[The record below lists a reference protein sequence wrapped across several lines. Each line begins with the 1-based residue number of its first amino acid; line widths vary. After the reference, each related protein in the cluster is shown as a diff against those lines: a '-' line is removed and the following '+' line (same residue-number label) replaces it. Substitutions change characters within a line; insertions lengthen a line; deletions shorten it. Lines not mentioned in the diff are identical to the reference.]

1 MCAAAGLTALFFS
14 PVMLFAHRE
23 GNKKGLLPTKYWL
36 CFDVYDEPVII
47 SACSSRHSHTLPFSF
62 SQRWGG
68 IQEIS
73 HCPLVPQFIIV
84 KKV

>member
-1 MCAAAGLTALFFS
+1 MCAAAGLTPLFFS

-47 SACSSRHSHTLPFSF
+47 SACSSRHSHTLPFLSRRDGEG
-62 SQRWGG
+62 SRKY
-68 IQEIS
+68 
-73 HCPLVPQFIIV
+73 LTVL
-84 KKV
+84 

>member
-23 GNKKGLLPTKYWL
+23 GNKKGLLPTKSWL

-73 HCPLVPQFIIV
+73 HCPLVPQFITV